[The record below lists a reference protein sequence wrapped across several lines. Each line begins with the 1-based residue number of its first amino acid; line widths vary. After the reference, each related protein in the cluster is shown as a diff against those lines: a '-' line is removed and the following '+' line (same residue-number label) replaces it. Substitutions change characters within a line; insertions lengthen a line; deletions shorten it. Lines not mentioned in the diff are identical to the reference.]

1 MAIPI
6 PITGDHTEPIEFLIV
21 DLFCGAGG
29 TSTGFESA
37 VDSRGRKIAKVIAA
51 VNHDPKAIESHWKNH
66 PDVKHFEED
75 IRTLDLSGLIEAVEF
90 WKMMHPNAKLILWAS
105 LECTNFSKAKG
116 GMPRDADS
124 RTLANHLS
132 RYVDALGKDLWC
144 VMIENVV
151 EFKKWGPLM
160 AIAESTELHPY
171 PHTKLKIL
179 FNKKRNREEIA
190 YKPNNSVLGVD
201 FKRWVN
207 EINEFGFTDHW
218 KELNSADFGA
228 YTSRNRLFGCFM
240 RPGFSPLW
248 PEQTHIKANKKSFH
262 PGLLQWKAVK
272 DVLDLWDEGKSIF
285 DRKKPLVDKTLER
298 VYHGLIKY
306 VAGGKD
312 AFITKFFSG
321 SPMDK
326 NLSLDGPTGTLTT
339 KAHQGLVTANF
350 LMKRMS
356 TDARTGEHRNA
367 SVDAPAPT
375 ITTQRHP
382 ELVTAFLANYYSNG
396 DNTSSIDSP
405 SATLRTGDGHS
416 IVFIDKQYSDGRN
429 DNTVGV
435 ERPAG
440 TITGNDKHA
449 LVKAERFILN
459 PSHGGHSTTADA
471 PCPVIVARQD
481 KAPLYVVA
489 VEHGPV
495 QVAVYEGDSEVM
507 IRIKEFM
514 AMYGIVDIK
523 MRMLKVNE
531 LLRIQGFPSKYYL
544 AGNQSDQKKFIG
556 NSVHP
561 VVPKVWIES
570 ISKGLKSIQ
579 VAA

>member
-1 MAIPI
+1 M
-6 PITGDHTEPIEFLIV
+6 EYLII

-29 TSTGFESA
+29 TSTGFEQA
-37 VDSRGRKIAKVIAA
+37 RDADGNRIAKVIAA
-51 VNHDPKAIESHWKNH
+51 VNHDHKAIESHWRNH
-66 PDVKHFEED
+66 PDVVHYEED
-75 IRTLDLSGLIEAVEF
+75 IRRLDLTDLIQVAKVQRAL
-90 WKMMHPNAKLILWAS
+90 HPDAQVILWAS

-116 GMPRDADS
+116 GKPRDADS
-124 RTLANHLS
+124 RTLADHLP
-132 RYVDALGKDLWC
+132 RYITALNPDMI
-144 VMIENVV
+144 MIENVV
-151 EFKKWGPLM
+151 EFMAWGPLD
-160 AIAESTELHPY
+160 ENGKPVSR
-171 PHTKLKIL
+171 
-179 FNKKRNREEIA
+179 RNGCEWLRWRKEVCA
-190 YKPNNSVLGVD
+190 LGYRD
-201 FKRWVN
+201 DWR
-207 EINEFGFTDHW
+207 
-218 KELNSADFGA
+218 ELNSADFGA
-228 YTSRNRLFGCFM
+228 YTSRNRLFGVFAKS
-240 RPGFSPLW
+240 GIHFTW
-248 PEQTHIKANKKSFH
+248 PEPTHHKNPGKASMF
-262 PGLLQWKAVK
+262 GSLLKWKAVR
-272 DVLDLWDEGKSIF
+272 DVLDLSDEGTSIF
-285 DRKKPLVDKTLER
+285 ERKKPLVDKTLER
-298 VYHGLIKY
+298 IYHGLIKY

-375 ITTQRHP
+375 ITTQRQP
-382 ELVTAFLANYYSNG
+382 ELVTAFLANYYSSG
-396 DNTSSIDSP
+396 DNTTGIDQP
-405 SATLRTGDGHS
+405 ANTITARDNHS
-416 IVFIDKQYSDGRN
+416 VVFIDKQYSDGRN
-429 DNTVGV
+429 DNTIGV

-449 LVKAERFILN
+449 LVRCEKFIMDTQFANGSRSVDDPMGVITANRKHHYIVN

-514 AMYGIVDIK
+514 VLYGIVDIK
-523 MRMLKVNE
+523 MRMLKVAE
-531 LLRIQGFPSKYYL
+531 LLRIQGFPAGYHL
-544 AGNQSDQKKFIG
+544 AGNQADQKKFIG

-561 VVPKVWIES
+561 IIPKVWIES
-570 ISKGLKSIQ
+570 MSEKRKAME